1 MGTAVPE
8 EERMK
13 VVLPNEPNVRL
24 AVSIQD
30 HGTYSEKEGAVV
42 YLERDDVGRWLV
54 YIWQSIDDED
64 PVRVYLDG
72 ALETRG
78 AE

>member
-8 EERMK
+8 EGRMK

-24 AVSIQD
+24 EVSIQD

-72 ALETRG
+72 ALRREG
-78 AE
+78 